1 MNFRFSNTVNAI
13 LISLFALFLFD
24 IMGLIIKYLSPRYS
38 AAELSS
44 YRNTIGLVP
53 SVIALWSTQSWH
65 KAGRPIRIRQ
75 WRLGLM
81 RGAIVSFAQLF
92 FYLSLGLMTF
102 ASATTISYSNALF
115 MTAFAVPILGE
126 KVGPVR
132 WIAVMIGFVGVVM
145 VMGPGRDTFSISAL
159 LPVGAG
165 ALYALV
171 GVTSR
176 LFDDDVPT
184 PVVNLYSAVFAAFGA
199 YLVALAFG
207 GFSVIH
213 PGDLKWIVAMGTVGG
228 CAVLCLIISY
238 RMTEQSNIA
247 PFTYFGIPL
256 AFVLGWLVFDEAPWS
271 DLFPGAILIAA
282 GGLMIV
288 WRERRLKAKTA

>member
-1 MNFRFSNTVNAI
+1 VKFRPSNTVAAI

-24 IMGLIIKYLSPRYS
+24 IMGLIIKYLSPRYT

-44 YRNTIGLVP
+44 YRNIIGLVP
-53 SVIALWSTQSWH
+53 SVIALWSTQAWH
-65 KAGRPIRIRQ
+65 RAGRPLRIRQ
-75 WRLGLM
+75 WKLGLL
-81 RGAIVSFAQLF
+81 RGAIVTFAQLS
-92 FYLSLGLMTF
+92 FYLSLGLMSF

-115 MTAFAVPILGE
+115 MTAFAVPLLGE

-132 WIAVMIGFVGVVM
+132 WIAVLIGFVGVVF
-145 VMGPGRDTFSISAL
+145 VMGPGRDTFSPAAL
-159 LPVGAG
+159 LPVAAG

-184 PVVNLYSAVFAAFGA
+184 PVVNLYSAVFAAGGA
-199 YLVALAFG
+199 YFVAQGFG
-207 GFSVIH
+207 GFSEIQQ
-213 PGDLKWIVAMGTVGG
+213 GDLIWIIAMGTVGG
-228 CAVLCLIISY
+228 CAVLCLIVSY
-238 RMTEQSNIA
+238 RMTEQSNLA
-247 PFTYFGIPL
+247 PFSYFGIPL

-288 WRERRLKAKTA
+288 WRERRLKAQST